1 MAYPSISDEI
11 KQTRPFRSRSQE
23 AMIALLRT
31 AHLVRRQ
38 VDSVVEREGLS
49 SQQYNVLRILRGA
62 RAPLPTMEISQRMIE
77 TACGITRLI
86 TALEG
91 KGLIRR
97 EQWPG
102 DRRHFLCQITPAG
115 ARVLERLEEAMNELD
130 DSLGE
135 GLSARQLDSLLE
147 SLSVIR
153 HRVTPP
159 A

>member
-1 MAYPSISDEI
+1 MARTNISDEI

-23 AMIALLRT
+23 AVIALLRT
-31 AHLVRRQ
+31 AHLLRRQ
-38 VDSVVEREGLS
+38 IESVVEQEGLT

-62 RAPLPTMEISQRMIE
+62 RAPLPTMEISERMIE

-86 TALEG
+86 TALEN

-115 ARVLERLEEAMNELD
+115 IRVLDRLEDAMNALD
-130 DSLGE
+130 DSLTGRLTE
-135 GLSARQLDSLLE
+135 QQIETLLDGLSEIRQ
-147 SLSVIR
+147 
-153 HRVTPP
+153 HVTPP
-159 A
+159 D